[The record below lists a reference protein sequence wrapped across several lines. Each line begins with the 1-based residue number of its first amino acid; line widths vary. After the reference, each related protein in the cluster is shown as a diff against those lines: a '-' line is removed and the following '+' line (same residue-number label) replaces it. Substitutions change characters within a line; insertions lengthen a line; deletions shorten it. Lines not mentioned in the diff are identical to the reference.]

1 MDKIEGTKP
10 MRKAIVIAAAIL
22 SFAGFASA
30 GVIRN
35 AGYPATAEITLM
47 ETALLP
53 IVLSPLASL
62 DLLPDPAPKAAYAAM
77 NLMPGQFTENPGHRY
92 LNQGIRAAKLGDAAF
107 DANLIAMVALNVADY
122 LSTTQAMKYPGLAE
136 GNPLLKP
143 FVKSPLAF
151 AAVKIGMT
159 AASYLSFK
167 ALYRTSKPLAWLAAT
182 AANFALGYAV
192 SNNYRL
198 IGLARGR

>member
-1 MDKIEGTKP
+1 
-10 MRKAIVIAAAIL
+10 MRKAIIIAAATL
-22 SFAGFASA
+22 SLVGFTSA

-35 AGYPATAEITLM
+35 AGYPGTAEITLM

-53 IVLSPLASL
+53 IVVSPLASL
-62 DLLPDPAPKAAYAAM
+62 DLLPDPAPKAAYATM
-77 NLMPGQFTENPGHRY
+77 NLMPGQITENPGHRY

-107 DANLIAMVALNVADY
+107 DVNLIAMVALNVADY

-143 FVKSPLAF
+143 FVKSPVAF

-159 AASYLSFK
+159 AASYFSFK

-198 IGLARGR
+198 IGMARGR